1 VAAAPEANSSVRL
14 FPNPVGTT
22 LRVELSFPV
31 RQIKATAIRDAR
43 GSTLL
48 INAHKPVGQHQLQ
61 VDVSLLPR
69 GMYLLH
75 LQSAHQAQVLKFI
88 KQ

>member
-1 VAAAPEANSSVRL
+1 
-14 FPNPVGTT
+14 VGTT
-22 LRVELSFPV
+22 LRVELSFSV
-31 RQIKATAIRDAR
+31 RQIKATAIRDVT

-75 LQSAHQAQVLKFI
+75 LQSAHQEQVLKFI